1 MRIAAT
7 LTVLLTMTA
16 AATAQRPVDAQ
27 PVQRFN
33 VVYNDRFF
41 PQATPK
47 SALASL
53 VRAADLAQFDYIA
66 SYLMDEKLADEKIAE
81 RAKEVETA
89 VERDLRTQREQE
101 RADPF
106 KPAPENRLSLDPVEF
121 AKRVQAEAT
130 NRGYSQL
137 VRELRERFAED
148 PSHIRDLQR
157 FLRDGEVTMTETTA
171 KMTLKA
177 DKSRAIFFKKA
188 GNRWFLEDR
197 IHDAPAPPTT
207 TEKE

>member
-1 MRIAAT
+1 MRIAVT
-7 LTVLLTMTA
+7 LTFLLGMTA
-16 AATAQRPVDAQ
+16 TATAQRPADAQ
-27 PVQRFN
+27 PAQRFN

-41 PQATPK
+41 PQTTPK
-47 SALASL
+47 AALASL

-81 RAKEVETA
+81 GAKEVEAA
-89 VERDLRTQREQE
+89 VERDLRAQREQE

-106 KPAPENRLSLDPVEF
+106 KPAPENRLSLDPAEF

-130 NRGYSQL
+130 SRGYAQL

-157 FLRDGEVTMTETTA
+157 FLREGEVTMTEATA

-177 DKSRAIFFKKA
+177 DKGRAIFFKKA

-197 IHDAPAPPTT
+197 IQDAPASPTT